1 MDTLYVIDGPMKG
14 TAFSLKDGI
23 STLGRDSDND
33 ICVADIGASR
43 HHAKLIK
50 RDKKLLIVDLS
61 SFRGVYIDG
70 VRIEKG
76 KEIELKKDHV
86 LMIGSTILSFQKE
99 VPKNKVGGLY
109 PADAGRRETDRP
121 RDHSR
126 SLELLLKVSNIFAQ
140 SIDIEKLLDELM
152 DQIFSL
158 LKRIDR
164 GVILLLDN
172 ESGELKEV
180 VSKTRMGD
188 ELGSSEVN
196 YSRTIV
202 KRTIR
207 EREPVKMSNTS
218 DVSRTEL
225 SDSIELMNVMSVM
238 CVPITYKGE
247 VRGAIYVDSIGL
259 PYGFRDHDLLLLTGL
274 SNTAAI
280 ALQNA
285 LLYEELRQELV
296 ERKRAEEE
304 LRDTC
309 QQLQETRNMLVQSE
323 KLAAIGRLT
332 AGFAHE
338 ILNPTHIM
346 SMRFQLLEMK
356 EGLSKEI
363 RRDLDVCRNQLNRI
377 IKIIDDL
384 RQFSRI
390 SEKHV
395 TMNDLNGIV
404 EHVLALN
411 EPDFKKE
418 DIRIEVTYDTD
429 IPPIPF
435 DKDRILQVIF
445 NLMSNATEAMAGRK
459 TKLLRIATGMLA
471 SEDYAQVRISDNGT
485 GIDQDDIHKIFDPF
499 FTTKDRAQGTGLGLY
514 VCYKIVQEH
523 GGRLWAEN
531 NEWGGASFF
540 IELPVSARE
549 TS

>member
-23 STLGRDSDND
+23 TTLGRDSDND

-50 RDKKLLIVDLS
+50 RDDKLFIVDIS

-76 KEIELKKDHV
+76 KEIELKKDNV
-86 LMIGSTILSFQKE
+86 LIIGSTILSLQKE
-99 VPKNKVGGLY
+99 PPKNKVASLY
-109 PADAGRRETDRP
+109 PAAMGRRETDRP

-140 SIDIEKLLDELM
+140 SIDIEKLLDEVM

-188 ELGSSEVN
+188 ELGSSEIN

-285 LLYEELRQELV
+285 RLYEELKQELG

-356 EGLSKEI
+356 EGLSREI

-384 RQFSRI
+384 RQFSRAA
-390 SEKHV
+390 EKHV

-404 EHVLALN
+404 EHVLILN

-418 DIRIEVTYDTD
+418 DIRIEVTYGTH

-459 TKLLRIATGMLA
+459 KKVLRIATGMLA
-471 SEDYAQVRISDNGT
+471 SKDYAQVKISDTGT

-499 FTTKDRAQGTGLGLY
+499 YTTKDRAQGTGLGLY
-514 VCYKIVQEH
+514 VCYKIIQEH

-540 IELPVSARE
+540 IELPVGARGA
-549 TS
+549 S